1 MMKKK
6 ALEIKLQE
14 LETHSSSPGLEQ
26 YGTPTDIAADMLHL
40 AFSNGDIEDR
50 KVVDLG
56 CGNGIFAIGAK
67 LLGAREVIGVEV
79 DPNAMRVAKRNME
92 RMRVQVDLVESD
104 IEDFGTPCDTVVQ
117 NPPFG
122 AQKGHRHAD
131 MVFIKKAF
139 EVAPVVYSLHLS
151 KTRDFVLRNIEYCGA
166 TVTLTKSYKLLMPH
180 TYPFHRKEKKDFEVT
195 MVRGI
200 KDG

>member
-14 LETHSSSPGLEQ
+14 LETYTASPGLEQ
-26 YGTPTDIAADMLHL
+26 YGTPTGIAADVLHL
-40 AFSNGDIEDR
+40 AFSNGDLEDR

-67 LLGAREVIGVEV
+67 LLGAREVVGVEV
-79 DPNAMRVAKRNME
+79 DPGAMRVAERNME
-92 RMRVQVDLVESD
+92 RMGVQVEFVESD
-104 IEDFGTPCDTVVQ
+104 IEDFGMPCDTVIQ

-131 MVFIKKAF
+131 MAFLKKAF
-139 EVAPVVYSLHLS
+139 EIAHVVYSLHLS
-151 KTRDFVLRNIEYCGA
+151 KTIDFVLRNIAYCGA
-166 TVTLTKSYKLLMPH
+166 TVTMTKSYKFIIPH
-180 TYPFHRKEKKDFEVT
+180 TYAFHRKEKKDFEVT
-195 MVRGI
+195 MVRGS